1 MEHDEGVRFAVSD
14 GIARVTLARPG
25 VLNAFNHDQRIKLTE
40 AFKRATEDTDAHVIV
55 LAGEGRAFCA
65 GQDQRESAAFDEDTA
80 QRRLETYEK
89 LFQTMRHCTK
99 PIIAKVHGYA
109 AGAGFQLALMADM
122 RIAGASMKMGM
133 TELRIGSP
141 PIVGSAMLLPIL
153 GEARMRQMI
162 LTADFV
168 DADKALAWGLVNE
181 VVPDDAL
188 EARVDALA
196 GLLASWD
203 PGPVARVKTWMAHLG
218 EDLFTHAWDQAK
230 VIHRENFKAGSL
242 VAGAKK
248 FVERKG

>member
-1 MEHDEGVRFAVSD
+1 VSQ
-14 GIARVTLARPG
+14 GIAYVTLARPR
-25 VLNAFNHDQRIKLTE
+25 VLNAFNHEQRVKLTQ
-40 AFKRATEDTDAHVIV
+40 AFERASEDPAVRVIV

-99 PIIAKVHGYA
+99 PIIAQVHGYA

-122 RIAGASMKMGM
+122 RIAGTSMKMGM
-133 TELRIGSP
+133 TELKIGSP

-153 GEARMRQMI
+153 GEARMRQLI
-162 LTADFV
+162 LTAEFV
-168 DADKALAWGLVNE
+168 DAERALAWGLVNE

-188 EARVDALA
+188 AARVARM
-196 GLLASWD
+196 ASTLEGWD
-203 PGPVARVKTWMAHLG
+203 PGPVARVKTWMTHLG

-230 VIHRENFKAGSL
+230 VIHRENFRAGSL